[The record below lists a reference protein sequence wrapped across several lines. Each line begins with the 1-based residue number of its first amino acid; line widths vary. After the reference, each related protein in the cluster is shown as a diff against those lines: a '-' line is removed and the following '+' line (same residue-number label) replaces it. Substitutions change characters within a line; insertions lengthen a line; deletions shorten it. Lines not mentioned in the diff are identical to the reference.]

1 MRVVNAP
8 GIRLEASSPFQV
20 HCHLCAVSGMRKRP
34 HPSGV
39 PRAHGLLGHNWQAP
53 YASHHARTSYFCFE
67 SGALL
72 SLVDVHT
79 WINRWGQQVD
89 GLDFTERRIQ
99 ATALWDFSQAK
110 HSFDCDQAIHW
121 PRRAPGFYP
130 GHMESP
136 IFALAKDASEFWAS
150 VAFAG
155 RVRPPGQGISACEH
169 PVRRLLFLPVGV
181 CPAGS

>member
-1 MRVVNAP
+1 MPQAFVWRPLRLSKCIVTYARCPACGNGRIRVECPAHMGFWGTTGKPLTQVTTPEQATSALSLAP
-8 GIRLEASSPFQV
+8 FFPLCPHVDQQVGSTGRRVGLYRAADSGHGIVGFQ
-20 HCHLCAVSGMRKRP
+20 
-34 HPSGV
+34 PS
-39 PRAHGLLGHNWQAP
+39 QAP
-53 YASHHARTSYFCFE
+53 
-67 SGALL
+67 
-72 SLVDVHT
+72 
-79 WINRWGQQVD
+79 
-89 GLDFTERRIQ
+89 
-99 ATALWDFSQAK
+99 
-110 HSFDCDQAIHW
+110 
-121 PRRAPGFYP
+121 APGFYP